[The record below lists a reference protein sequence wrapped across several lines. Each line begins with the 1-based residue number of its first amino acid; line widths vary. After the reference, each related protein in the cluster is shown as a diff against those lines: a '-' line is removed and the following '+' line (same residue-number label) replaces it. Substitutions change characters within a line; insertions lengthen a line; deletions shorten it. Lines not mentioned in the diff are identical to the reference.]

1 MNAFSKDLVQAIPG
15 RAVSNFEPM
24 ISSLT
29 HVYLHHTDTMCLMYY
44 TYIPLPWRH
53 NWRNGISNHQ
63 PHHCLLNRPFR
74 RRSKKTLKLGVTGL
88 CVGNSS
94 VTGEFPAQMAS
105 NAEIFFIWWRHHVM
119 MSNTVRIRLLPN
131 WYVSLNHI
139 SVKLLLA
146 KFLIQ
151 NSVWVGNYN

>member
-1 MNAFSKDLVQAIPG
+1 MNVFSKDLVQAIPG

-44 TYIPLPWRH
+44 TYVPLPWRH

-105 NAEIFFIWWRHHVM
+105 NAEIFFHLMTSSCHDVKHC
-119 MSNTVRIRLLPN
+119 SN
-131 WYVSLNHI
+131 SFAA
-139 SVKLLLA
+139 KLIYQF
-146 KFLIQ
+146 KPYLIQ
-151 NSVWVGNYN
+151 TALGKVSHTKQCVSWKL